1 MLSLSQSAIR
11 LVRTSVILASL
22 FAAAALSA
30 CSDAREPASA
40 RAIAPTEP
48 SATIVTTGALTVT
61 PASLDFGT
69 VLLGASS
76 ASRSVV
82 VTNTGTGPLTLTSA
96 YGFSAGDFLPVNTN
110 ADCVLYQPIQPG
122 DQCTFTWQFTPIAVG
137 SRSGYQE
144 ILSDGGNVNVQ
155 FTGTSYS
162 SADVA
167 VSIGA
172 SSTTAQA
179 GKTLTYTIAVTNLGP
194 GNATG
199 IALSD
204 ILPPMT
210 TFASISN
217 STTTTVAS
225 VAGSATPLPCTSP
238 PVGSTGTVSCFVSW
252 MPAGATITYQLV
264 VNVQQKARVTAI
276 SNTATV
282 TTTSTDPASS
292 NDSAT
297 ITIPVRG
304 KK

>member
-1 MLSLSQSAIR
+1 MRSLSQSAIR

-69 VLLGASS
+69 VLLGATS

-204 ILPPMT
+204 VLPPMT
-210 TFASISN
+210 TFASITN
-217 STTTTVAS
+217 STTTVAS

-238 PVGSTGTVSCFVSW
+238 PVGSTGSVSCVVSW

>member
-1 MLSLSQSAIR
+1 MLSLSQSAIG

-30 CSDAREPASA
+30 CSDASEPASA
-40 RAIAPTEP
+40 RAIVPTQP
-48 SATIVTTGALTVT
+48 SGTIVTTGALTVT
-61 PASLDFGT
+61 PATLDFGT

-76 ASRSVV
+76 ASSSVV
-82 VTNTGTGPLTLTSA
+82 VTNTGSGPLTLTSA
-96 YGFSAGDFLPVNTN
+96 YGFSAGDFLPIDTN
-110 ADCVLYQPIQPG
+110 DDCVLYQPIQPG

-155 FTGTSYS
+155 FAGTSYS

-172 SSTTAQA
+172 SPTTAQA

-194 GNATG
+194 GNATA

-204 ILPPMT
+204 VLPPMT

-217 STTTTVAS
+217 SKTTVAS
-225 VAGSATPLPCTSP
+225 VANSATPLPCTTP
-238 PVGSTGTVSCFVSW
+238 PVGSTGSVSCFVSW

-264 VNVQQKARVTAI
+264 VNVQQKGRVTAI

-282 TTTSTDPASS
+282 STTSTDPASS